1 MKSQAR
7 MTVALFGGAT
17 MLILAVG
24 YGGELS
30 RSTTTPIAT
39 PTSSVTPAPPT
50 PAPIDRDG
58 GTATGGG
65 LKDCT
70 EPNCGVLL
78 GPPPR

>member
-1 MKSQAR
+1 MKSRGRTA
-7 MTVALFGGAT
+7 VALSGGAAV
-17 MLILAVG
+17 LLLAVG
-24 YGGELS
+24 YGADLP

-50 PAPIDRDG
+50 PAPINPDG
-58 GTATGGG
+58 GAATGGG

-78 GPPPR
+78 NPPPR